1 MNNHPN
7 STGEKDIQ
15 FSRRD
20 FIGSGVLAGAVFT
33 ILPRQVLGGPG
44 QTPPSEKLNIAV
56 IGAGGMG
63 RSNTRNVSHENIVA
77 LCDVDEK
84 RAAETFELYPGA
96 KRYRDFRVMLEK
108 QKDIDAVIVAT
119 PDNTHAVA
127 AIMAIKLGKHVYVQ
141 KPLTHD
147 IYEARKLTEAAREAK
162 VATQMGNQGHSGEGV
177 RLICEW
183 IWDGAIGPVREV
195 VAWTDRPGRYWEQGH
210 IGRPEET
217 PAVPPTLD
225 WDLWLGPAPYR
236 PYHPIYVP
244 HDWRG
249 WWDFG
254 CGAFGDM
261 GCHVLDPVFTA
272 LKLGYPI
279 SVEAST
285 TPVNDETYPAGSLV
299 YFNFPAREDMP
310 PVKLSW
316 FDGGLMPE
324 RPEELESGR
333 QMGNGA
339 SGVIF
344 IGDKGKLMCGEYGD
358 SPRLIPETKMREYT
372 LPPKTLPRV
381 NGSHEQNWIDACKG
395 GEPAC
400 SNFEYSGP
408 MTEVVLLGNLAIR
421 KREKLY
427 WDGPNMTATNMPEL
441 DRYVRREYREG
452 WNL

>member
-1 MNNHPN
+1 MNNQPN
-7 STGEKDIQ
+7 SIKDKDIQ

-20 FIGSGVLAGAVFT
+20 FIGTGLLSGAVFT
-33 ILPRQVLGGPG
+33 IVPRQVLGGPG
-44 QTPPSEKLNIAV
+44 QTPPSDKLNIAV

-63 RSNTRNVSHENIVA
+63 GSNTRNVSHENIVA

-84 RAAETFELYPGA
+84 RAAETFELHPKA
-96 KRYRDFRVMLEK
+96 KRYRDFRVMLDK

-127 AIMAIKLGKHVYVQ
+127 AMMAIKLGKHVYVQ

-183 IWDGAIGPVREV
+183 LWDGAIGPVREA

-210 IGRPEET
+210 IGRPAET
-217 PAVPPTLD
+217 PPVPPTLD

-285 TPVNDETYPAGSLV
+285 TPVNNETYPAGSLV

-324 RPEELESGR
+324 RPEELEAER

-381 NGSHEQNWIDACKG
+381 NGTHEQNWLDACKG

-408 MTEVVLLGNLAIR
+408 MAEVVLLGNLAIR
-421 KREKLY
+421 TREKLY